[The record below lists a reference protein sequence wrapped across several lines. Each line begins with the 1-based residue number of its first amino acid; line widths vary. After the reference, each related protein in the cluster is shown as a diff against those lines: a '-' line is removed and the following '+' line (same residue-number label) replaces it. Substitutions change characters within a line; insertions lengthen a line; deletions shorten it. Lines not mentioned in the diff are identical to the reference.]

1 MRAFIFF
8 LSIVFH
14 LIFVQWFIHLRMPI
28 KIVYTEK
35 IVDIRLLKNLSIDI
49 PAEVLRPKVRKSS
62 TIYPVTKNNHSI
74 NPAQSIDQTQIQ
86 EKLANNNGPSAAPT
100 VPNPTNP
107 LPSDN
112 SLPGKFNFS
121 VYSKD
126 YQDVLNNY
134 NRQSRRFKNETL
146 SAEIA
151 PDFQFDRFELKTWAQ
166 KILPVIQKNWNIP
179 LVTETSPVNATF
191 LTVIIEKDGTIFSN
205 KVKKSAGVP
214 VLDQAALNAVALST
228 PLPALP
234 GDFPARSIELTLQFD
249 YHWK

>member
-14 LIFVQWFIHLRMPI
+14 LIFVHWFIHLRMPI
-28 KIVYTEK
+28 KTVYTEK
-35 IVDIRLLKNLSIDI
+35 TVDIRLIKNLTLDI
-49 PAEVLRPKVRKSS
+49 PAEVLRPKVGKLR
-62 TIYPVTKNNHSI
+62 TITPISKNSRRI
-74 NPAQSIDQTQIQ
+74 NPVSPIDQTQLQ
-86 EKLANNNGPSAAPT
+86 ENITNNNESTAMLP
-100 VPNPTNP
+100 VPDPKKP
-107 LPSDN
+107 IPGDS

-151 PDFQFDRFELKTWAQ
+151 PDFQFDRFELKAWSQ

-179 LVTETSPVNATF
+179 LVTETSPVSATF
-191 LTVIIEKDGTIFSN
+191 LTVVIEKDGTVFSN
-205 KVKKSAGVP
+205 KIKKSAGVP
-214 VLDQAALNAVALST
+214 VLDQAALNAVAFST

-249 YHWK
+249 YHYK